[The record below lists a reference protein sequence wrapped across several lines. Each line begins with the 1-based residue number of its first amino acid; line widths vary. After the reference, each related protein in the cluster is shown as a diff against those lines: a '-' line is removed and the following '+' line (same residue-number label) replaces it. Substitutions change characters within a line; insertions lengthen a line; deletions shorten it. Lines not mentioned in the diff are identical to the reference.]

1 MALANDKIPCA
12 SSMSSRKFQTCA
24 LDESAMEISP
34 HGVKDYQKSL
44 AEEEDGSQSTNG
56 LSNDSASAITHS
68 SPLCGSAN
76 GYVYKSS
83 NYQLE
88 EAESLINFKAN
99 EYSNLMQGSESVLS
113 FQQSWLVSNENNL
126 NQWNHISP
134 KGTTNLSMVQDFT
147 CFESSSGYSS
157 MFNNAKEKQHGESS
171 YGWLYSEPN
180 VPGDSLKE
188 SSTQESVLKK
198 RSSMVENMQN
208 SNAKKPC
215 TTASKTA
222 KPKSNPSK
230 DPQSVAAKNR
240 RERISE
246 RLKIL
251 QELVPNGS
259 KVDLVTMLEKA
270 ISYVKF
276 LQLQVKVLAADE
288 FWPVQGGKAPD
299 ISQVRQAIDAILSS
313 QR

>member
-1 MALANDKIPCA
+1 MAL
-12 SSMSSRKFQTCA
+12 SMK
-24 LDESAMEISP
+24 P
-34 HGVKDYQKSL
+34 HNEYQKPV
-44 AEEEDGSQSTNG
+44 AEEEEGSQSTNG
-56 LSNDSASAITHS
+56 LSNDSASALTHS
-68 SPLCGSAN
+68 PPLCGTSN
-76 GYVYKSS
+76 GRVYKSTS
-83 NYQLE
+83 YQLE

-99 EYSNLMQGSESVLS
+99 EYSNLMQGSESLLS
-113 FQQSWLVSNENNL
+113 FQQNWLVSKESNL
-126 NQWNHISP
+126 HQGYNQWNHISP
-134 KGTTNLSMVQDFT
+134 RSTTDMRLMHNFSCFETATGYGSMFNGAKEKQ
-147 CFESSSGYSS
+147 CGESSSG
-157 MFNNAKEKQHGESS
+157 
-171 YGWLYSEPN
+171 WLYSQPN
-180 VPGDSLKE
+180 VPSDSIHE
-188 SSTQESVLKK
+188 SATQELVLRK
-198 RSSMVENMQN
+198 RSSMEENMQA
-208 SNAKKPC
+208 SSAKKQC
-215 TTASKTA
+215 TTASKAA

>member
-1 MALANDKIPCA
+1 MAL
-12 SSMSSRKFQTCA
+12 SLTS
-24 LDESAMEISP
+24 
-34 HGVKDYQKSL
+34 HGVNEYQKTVV
-44 AEEEDGSQSTNG
+44 EEEDGSQSTNG

-68 SPLCGSAN
+68 HPLCGN
-76 GYVYKSS
+76 GYVHKSTH
-83 NYQLE
+83 YQLE

-99 EYSNLMQGSESVLS
+99 EFSNLMQGSESFLS
-113 FQQSWLVSNENNL
+113 FQQSWLFSKECNL
-126 NQWNHISP
+126 HEGYNQWNHVSP
-134 KGTTNLSMVQDFT
+134 KSTTDMRLVQNLS
-147 CFESSSGYSS
+147 CFETATGYSS
-157 MFNNAKEKQHGESS
+157 ISNGAKEKQCGESS
-171 YGWLYSEPN
+171 SSGWLYSEPN
-180 VPGDSLKE
+180 VPSDSLHE
-188 SSTQESVLKK
+188 SAAQDLVLRK
-198 RSSMVENMQN
+198 RYFMGENMQAA
-208 SNAKKPC
+208 NAKKPC
-215 TTASKTA
+215 TTASKAA
-222 KPKSNPSK
+222 KPKSSPCK

>member
-1 MALANDKIPCA
+1 MAL
-12 SSMSSRKFQTCA
+12 SLTS
-24 LDESAMEISP
+24 
-34 HGVKDYQKSL
+34 HGVNEYQKPVI
-44 AEEEDGSQSTNG
+44 EEEDGSLNTNG
-56 LSNDSASAITHS
+56 LSNDSASALTRS
-68 SPLCGSAN
+68 PPLCGNDN
-76 GYVYKSS
+76 GHVHKGTH
-83 NYQLE
+83 YQLE

-99 EYSNLMQGSESVLS
+99 EHSNLMQGSDQSFLG
-113 FQQSWLVSNENNL
+113 FQQSWLFSKESSL
-126 NQWNHISP
+126 HEDYSQWNHVSP
-134 KGTTNLSMVQDFT
+134 KSTTDTRLVQNLS
-147 CFESSSGYSS
+147 CFETATGYSS
-157 MFNNAKEKQHGESS
+157 IFNGANEKQRGGSS
-171 YGWLYSEPN
+171 SSGWLYSEPN
-180 VPGDSLKE
+180 VPSDGLHE
-188 SSTQESVLKK
+188 SAAQELVLKK
-198 RSSMVENMQN
+198 RSSMGENMQA

-215 TTASKTA
+215 TTANKAA

-240 RERISE
+240 REKISE